1 MTRRI
6 LTIVLWLITLGT
18 VAVASAET
26 LDELAV
32 TRLIKQCQKGEAS
45 ACRVLAYRYDKG
57 TGVTQDYAKAVELYR
72 KACDGQEAG
81 GCFNLGVTY
90 ATGIGVRQSDD
101 EARKFLGKACDLKSE
116 SGCTQY
122 ARLKTEKK

>member
-1 MTRRI
+1 MQGQVISGWDNGVVGMKVGGRRQ
-6 LTIVLWLITLGT
+6 LTIPPDMGYGSRGAGGVVLP
-18 VAVASAET
+18 VERMRA
-26 LDELAV
+26 D
-32 TRLIKQCQKGEAS
+32 
-45 ACRVLAYRYDKG
+45 D
-57 TGVTQDYAKAVELYR
+57 GVSREEGELYR

>member
-1 MTRRI
+1 MASGSTRGKSGSLKPTRWKTKNRGKLK
-6 LTIVLWLITLGT
+6 LTT
-18 VAVASAET
+18 A
-26 LDELAV
+26 
-32 TRLIKQCQKGEAS
+32 CQKGRAEACNNLGV
-45 ACRVLAYRYDKG
+45 AYDKG